1 MNDLLTFDFDER
13 AVRVIQRDGNP
24 WWVAADVAAIL
35 GYDHTPHMLRI
46 LDDDEKGVHIV
57 DPLYSGNTPS
67 GGAQTMTIISESGL
81 FAAIL
86 KSRKP
91 EARAFRRWV
100 TGTVLP
106 ALRRTGRFVL
116 GEPAA
121 PTPATMDPAVLN
133 AAVAAVRESRR
144 LFGPGIARAVWR
156 DFGLPMPAEAQDML
170 PDGMMQAV
178 AVWVQGR
185 DRFTTGEL
193 ADALGLGDPDPATAR
208 RLSEA
213 LRALGFERRRFRRRK
228 ALLWGWD
235 RPAVAT
241 AEAA

>member
-1 MNDLLTFDFDER
+1 MNDLLTFDFDTIP
-13 AVRVIQRDGNP
+13 VRVVQRDGAP
-24 WWVAADVAAIL
+24 WWIAADLARLL
-35 GYDHTPHMLRI
+35 GYGSTKDMTRI

-57 DPLYSGNTPS
+57 PPLYSGNTPS
-67 GGAQTMTIISESGL
+67 GGPQEMTIISESGL

-106 ALRRTGRFVL
+106 ALRRTGRFVM
-116 GEPAA
+116 GEGS
-121 PTPATMDPAVLN
+121 TFSDPAWLN

-156 DFGLPMPAEAQDML
+156 DLGLPMPLDAQGLL
-170 PDGMMQAV
+170 PDGMAQAV

-185 DRFTTGEL
+185 DRFTSAEL
-193 ADALGLGDPDPATAR
+193 AEALGLGELDQATAR
-208 RLSEA
+208 RLGE
-213 LRALGFERRRFRRRK
+213 LLPHLGFERRRFRKRK
-228 ALLWGWD
+228 ALVYGWT
-235 RPAVAT
+235 RASIGAG
-241 AEAA
+241 EAA